1 MFFTSS
7 SVEKILLEGKS
18 DRQIEVRI
26 NADTADEEDKEVFG
40 HRKRHARQRATSNA
54 SIDSYDA
61 SGRKMPICKAMMRLS
76 PMWL

>member
-40 HRKRHARQRATSNA
+40 HRKRHARQRA
-54 SIDSYDA
+54 
-61 SGRKMPICKAMMRLS
+61 
-76 PMWL
+76 